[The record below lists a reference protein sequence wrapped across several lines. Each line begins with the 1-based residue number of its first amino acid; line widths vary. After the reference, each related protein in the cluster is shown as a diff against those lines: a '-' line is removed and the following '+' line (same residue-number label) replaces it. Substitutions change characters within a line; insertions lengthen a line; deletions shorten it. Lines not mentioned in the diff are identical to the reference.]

1 MIVVVFNSELFSFL
15 FHQEDDVES
24 SDFEVNYDYFY
35 ERYWEK
41 LAYRIPAFEC
51 LKVSTIIF
59 ATSRFQN
66 DIFSMKYL

>member
-1 MIVVVFNSELFSFL
+1 MIVVVVVFNSELFSFL

-51 LKVSTIIF
+51 LKVSTI
-59 ATSRFQN
+59 SKK
-66 DIFSMKYL
+66 SV